1 MSWCY
6 KVRGRNYHWVI
17 DLYEM
22 LNLPLVPAVIEAL
35 QKAAVDRMKEIEKGK
50 TDHRKK
56 TRIQMKVDR
65 AEDQEARKKWVK
77 QHAVRHTYG
86 NDQEDDDAEEDEVD
100 PALIVAARA
109 AMEETEEDDGAI
121 LVISGRTCRCG
132 SKTHKRVSHSDCP
145 LNPKNKN

>member
-1 MSWCY
+1 M
-6 KVRGRNYHWVI
+6 I

-22 LNLPLVPAVIEAL
+22 LNLPVIPVLIEAV

-56 TRIQMKVDR
+56 TRIQLKVAR
-65 AEDQEARKKWVK
+65 AKDQEARKKWVK
-77 QHAVRHTYG
+77 QQAVHHTYG

-100 PALIVAARA
+100 PALIVAARV

-121 LVISGRTCRCG
+121 LVISGRTC
-132 SKTHKRVSHSDCP
+132 
-145 LNPKNKN
+145 